1 MVVSDC
7 WPASKLPST
16 RGASQSDEA
25 RGELYEAQA
34 TPSSLSLRHTY
45 IHKRETTAHPSL
57 PFLRARSV
65 TSGFLMRIT
74 YYSSPHSSDSIT
86 KATSN
91 PIVPTSATITA
102 LTSNARSSHV
112 PRDEWASCPPT
123 PSSSR
128 EISLHPSVRRAASGP
143 G

>member
-45 IHKRETTAHPSL
+45 IHKRETTAHPSVS
-57 PFLRARSV
+57 FVRARSV

-74 YYSSPHSSDSIT
+74 CSCSYPSDCIT

-91 PIVPTSATITA
+91 PIVPTSATVTA

-112 PRDEWASCPPT
+112 PRDGWASCPPT

-128 EISLHPSVRRAASGP
+128 KISIRPSVRRAASGP